1 MNNMFENHPEPL
13 SDNVV
18 WDMFK
23 NGDDRCLN
31 MLLSRYFRPMLH
43 YGSKFTKDRFL
54 VEDVIQDLFLEF
66 LEKRHRLG
74 DPASVKNYL
83 LKCLRNNLIRALK
96 AQGGQQDLDGDYDL
110 AVESD
115 NMEKFLI
122 ELDESAELSSKINNY
137 FSLLTSRQRE
147 CLFLRFYQD
156 MSNEEIAQVMGIN
169 KQSVSN
175 LLAKSIS
182 VLKENWVY
190 VFIYFQSIVD

>member
-1 MNNMFENHPEPL
+1 MFENHPE
-13 SDNVV
+13 SITDNAA
-18 WDMFK
+18 WSMFK
-23 NGDDRCLN
+23 DGNDQSLN
-31 MLLSRYFRPMLH
+31 ILLSRYFRPMLH

-66 LEKRHRLG
+66 LEKRNRLG

-96 AQGGQQDLDGDYDL
+96 AQGQQYDISEDQDL
-110 AVESD
+110 VIEPE
-115 NMEKFLI
+115 NMERFLI
-122 ELDESAELSSKINNY
+122 SIDESAELSSKINSY
-137 FSLLTSRQRE
+137 FALLTSRQRE

-156 MSNEEIAQVMGIN
+156 LSNDEIAQIMGIN

-175 LLAKSIS
+175 LLARSIS

-190 VFIYFQSIVD
+190 MLIYLHHLTC